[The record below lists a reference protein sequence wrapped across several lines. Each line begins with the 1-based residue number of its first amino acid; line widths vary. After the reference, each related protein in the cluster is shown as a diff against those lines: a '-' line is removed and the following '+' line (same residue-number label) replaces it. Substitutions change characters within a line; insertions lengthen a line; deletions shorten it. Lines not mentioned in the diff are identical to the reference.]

1 MFEGPEE
8 VLKRNKKQ
16 KEEQKAAA
24 KEKPVEKNQ
33 KQEESNLD
41 IDEINMEELLKEIKD
56 EDEKAYILK
65 CNSFVKI

>member
-16 KEEQKAAA
+16 KEEQKAA
-24 KEKPVEKNQ
+24 KEKPVEKTQQ

-65 CNSFVKI
+65 CYFYYKI